1 MLEKIIAKLENK
13 NIAILGFG
21 REGKS
26 TYTFIRKHMGNIPLT
41 IVDKKD
47 YSDDELVKDDA
58 NLTFVSGDNYLDDL
72 NKYDLIM
79 KTPGIS
85 LKDIHNEQVLNKI
98 TSQIELV
105 LEVNRQNIIGI
116 TGTKGKSTTSSL
128 TYEVIKAQ
136 NPNVYLMGNIGV
148 PVLSEIDNIQKDSL
162 LVIEMSSHQLEF
174 LKYSPHIGC
183 ILNLYQDH
191 LDHAGNVDHYYNIKM
206 NMFRNQTNKD
216 YAFYSSDNEELNKRV
231 KELKP
236 HSLLTDIRFDD
247 KDIHPNCIRLKNHK
261 YVFINQR
268 LVYEDGKRNIIGD
281 HNLKNI
287 MFVLGIA
294 HILGLDLN
302 KAQETISNF
311 KGLKYRM
318 EYIGTNND
326 VKYYNDTIATIPEAT
341 MNAINA
347 IGDVD
352 TLIFGGLDR
361 HIDYTK
367 FTEFLSTCNV
377 SNLVCMPTTGTN
389 IGNILKENTN
399 KNILF
404 ANTLD
409 EAYALSQKYT
419 KKGHSCLLSPAA
431 ASYEFFKNFEE
442 KGAAFESIVK
452 QNKN

>member
-1 MLEKIIAKLENK
+1 MIDKILNKLRNK

-26 TYTFIRKHMGNIPLT
+26 TYEFIRKHLGDIPLT

-47 YSDDELVKDDA
+47 YSNDELVVND
-58 NLTFVSGDNYLDDL
+58 NNITFIFGDTYLDNL
-72 NKYDLIM
+72 NQFDLIM

-85 LKDIHNEQVLNKI
+85 LKDIKDENVLSKI

-105 LEVNRQNIIGI
+105 LEVNRENIIGI

-128 TYEVIKAQ
+128 TYEVIHDQ
-136 NPNVYLMGNIGV
+136 NPNVYLMGNIGI
-148 PVLSEIDNIQKDSL
+148 PVLAELDDVKEDSL

-191 LDHAGNVDHYYNIKM
+191 LDHAGNVDHYYNIKL
-206 NMFRNQTNKD
+206 NMFRNQSNKD
-216 YAFYSSDNEELNKRV
+216 YGFYSSDNEELNKRV
-231 KELKP
+231 KEVKP
-236 HSLLTDIRFDD
+236 RSLLTDIRFDD
-247 KDIHPNCIRLKNHK
+247 KDIHPNCIRIKDNK
-261 YVFINQR
+261 YVFINNR
-268 LVYEDGKRNIIGD
+268 LVYTDGKRNIIGN

-294 HILGLDLN
+294 NLLGLDLN
-302 KAQETISNF
+302 KAADTISKF

-318 EYIGTNND
+318 EYINTVND
-326 VKYYNDTIATIPEAT
+326 IKYYNDTIATIPEAT
-341 MNAINA
+341 MNAIEA
-347 IGDVD
+347 INDVD

-361 HIDYTK
+361 HIDYSK
-367 FTEFLSTCNV
+367 FIDYLINCNV
-377 SNLVCMPTTGTN
+377 NNLICMPTTGTN
-389 IGNILKENTN
+389 IGNILKEKTN
-399 KNILF
+399 KNVLF

-409 EAYALSQKYT
+409 EAYNLSQKYT
-419 KKGHSCLLSPAA
+419 KKGNSCLLSPAA

-442 KGAAFESIVK
+442 KGAAFESIV
-452 QNKN
+452 NKK